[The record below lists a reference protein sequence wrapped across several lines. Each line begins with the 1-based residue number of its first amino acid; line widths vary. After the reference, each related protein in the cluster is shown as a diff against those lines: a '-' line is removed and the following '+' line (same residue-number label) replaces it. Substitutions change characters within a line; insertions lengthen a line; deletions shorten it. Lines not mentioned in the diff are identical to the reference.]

1 MSSVLIMLL
10 LLKKNICK
18 KETAGM
24 WENGNSSLATSGEME
39 GNFIFS
45 CYCCFNDVC
54 AVKYERRERV
64 NTQAQHR
71 DDQPWSLGL

>member
-1 MSSVLIMLL
+1 MACEFCLITL
-10 LLKKNICK
+10 LLKSICK

-54 AVKYERRERV
+54 AVKYEKERDSEH
-64 NTQAQHR
+64 TSSA
-71 DDQPWSLGL
+71 